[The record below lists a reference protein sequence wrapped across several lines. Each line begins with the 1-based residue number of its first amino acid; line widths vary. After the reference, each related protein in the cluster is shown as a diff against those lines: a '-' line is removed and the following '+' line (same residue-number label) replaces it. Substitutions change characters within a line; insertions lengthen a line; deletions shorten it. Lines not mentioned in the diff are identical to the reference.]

1 MLKRTR
7 VEENRVAGRLAVT
20 LVTFALAAGADET
33 RIRHMADTYLQSDCS
48 QIIDLGLLATTNMRF
63 EAVFEPIITSG
74 THYLFG
80 SAANQAGGSK
90 MKYGPYVQ
98 KGGIAFASGLGG
110 GMGGWGAGWHGPNYK
125 ATRSRFKVVY
135 DMPKRTAELWSGE
148 TRVWNNS
155 TLVDCGIETNDCS
168 VVLFGN
174 HDSRTTYTDLFGGK
188 VYSFKLYDKGALV
201 RDLIPYGRGAVT
213 GMLDRCSGKVYTN
226 VRSGGHPFVLG
237 TDDGYVRSD
246 RTKRGGQWLDTGYY
260 ANPQTKIE
268 VDFAMA
274 DVTTTWQRIFGADT
288 VDGLGISLYVTG
300 NKTFGWCCSDDPPV
314 WHSTTVAVD
323 GQRRKVTIDVPNRTI
338 SLVTAEGETEYEA
351 SIDTTCSRAATTSL
365 RLFGGVYTNETGTV
379 MQNCPASVKIFGA
392 RIWNG
397 DTLVRDYEPR
407 VVDNVECLYDTVNGT
422 VNGPDFSGSSATGKF
437 RLTAGGDILC
447 ASPSGVGA
455 AASADAYLDGTGSQG
470 IETDYYTSRKSRLEI
485 DFAVSSF
492 GGTEYFFGAV
502 ATTRGNT
509 NNVGLYYQLNKGN
522 RNINFRHWN
531 SANNDTTWPN
541 INGAMTPSRYKIV
554 MDLLNAK
561 GYLYRDGAQVR
572 SMNLYL
578 PSGEFKNTVPLR
590 ILSTQSDS
598 QNCGYGRLYSFAVY
612 EDNALVHRYVPC
624 VENGIAGVRDS
635 IGKQFFGN
643 YKKADGSGFTICG
656 AGVDGGGMVFT
667 EQPQGGRLSRGHTL
681 ALTAFA
687 PGAAGYQWLKNGA
700 IMEGATGRTL
710 EVAYGEDGTTD
721 TYQCVSYYDLFG
733 YGTSAEAQ
741 VENLPGGTQVMIR

>member
-1 MLKRTR
+1 
-7 VEENRVAGRLAVT
+7 
-20 LVTFALAAGADET
+20 
-33 RIRHMADTYLQSDCS
+33 
-48 QIIDLGLLATTNMRF
+48 
-63 EAVFEPIITSG
+63 
-74 THYLFG
+74 
-80 SAANQAGGSK
+80 
-90 MKYGPYVQ
+90 
-98 KGGIAFASGLGG
+98 
-110 GMGGWGAGWHGPNYK
+110 MGGWGTGWHGPNYK

-148 TRVWNNS
+148 TRVWNYS

-174 HDSRTTYTDLFGGK
+174 HNSRTTHTDLFGGK

-246 RTKRGGQWLDTGYY
+246 LTKRGGQWLDTGYR

-531 SANNDTTWPN
+531 SANNDTTWPG
-541 INGAMTPSRYKIV
+541 ISDGRATPERYRAV
-554 MDLLNAK
+554 MDLLGGK
-561 GYLYRDGAQVR
+561 GYLYKSGTLQKTI
-572 SMNLYL
+572 NLSL
-578 PSGEFKNTVPLR
+578 PSGDFKNTVPLR

-700 IMEGATGRTL
+700 VVEGATGRTL
-710 EVAYGEDGTTD
+710 EVAYGEGGTTD
-721 TYQCVSYYDLFG
+721 AYQCVSYYELFG

-741 VENLPGGTQVMIR
+741 VENLPSGTVMTVR

>member
-1 MLKRTR
+1 MVKSAFAGKLG
-7 VEENRVAGRLAVT
+7 VAFVAV
-20 LVTFALAAGADET
+20 ALGVCADT
-33 RIRHMADTYLQSDCS
+33 ATGRIRHMADTYLQSDCS

-63 EAVFEPIITSG
+63 EVVFEPIETNG

-80 SAANQAGGSK
+80 SAAGQAGGSK

-98 KGGIAFASGLGG
+98 KGGISFASGLGG
-110 GMGGWGAGWHGPNYK
+110 DMGGWGTGWHGPNYK

-148 TRVWNNS
+148 TCVWNNS

-174 HDSRTTYTDLFGGK
+174 HNSRTTHTDLFGGK

-246 RTKRGGQWLDTGYY
+246 RTKRSGQWLDTGYC

-268 VDFAMA
+268 VDFALM
-274 DVTTTWQRIFGADT
+274 DVTTTQQRFFGADT
-288 VDGLGISLYVTG
+288 VDGHGLSFYVNGGKQFAWYCRDNPVPGWTG
-300 NKTFGWCCSDDPPV
+300 DATG
-314 WHSTTVAVD
+314 VAAD
-323 GQRRKVTIDVPNRTI
+323 GERHKVMIDVPNRT
-338 SLVTAEGETEYEA
+338 VTLTSATGETLYAGAISYDCELA
-351 SIDTTCSRAATTSL
+351 STTSL
-365 RLFGGVYTNETGTV
+365 RLFGGVSTNATGV
-379 MQNCPASVKIFGA
+379 AGLGNAASVKIFGA

-509 NNVGLYYQLNKGN
+509 NNVGLYYQLNNGN

-531 SANNDTTWPN
+531 SANNNTTWPN

-572 SMNLYL
+572 SMDLFL
-578 PSGEFKNTVPLR
+578 PRGDFKNTVPLR
-590 ILSTQSDS
+590 ILSTQSDN

-687 PGAAGYQWLKNGA
+687 PGAAGCQWLKNGV
-700 IMEGATGRTL
+700 IVEGATGRTL
-710 EVAYGEDGTTD
+710 EVAYGEGGTTD
-721 TYQCVSYYDLFG
+721 TYQCVSYYELFG
-733 YGTSAEAQ
+733 YGTSAEAR
-741 VENLPGGTQVMIR
+741 VENLPSGTVMTVR

>member
-1 MLKRTR
+1 MSKKPFVVKRWT
-7 VEENRVAGRLAVT
+7 AGRIACS
-20 LVTFALAAGADET
+20 LVAMALGTCADET

-174 HDSRTTYTDLFGGK
+174 HDSQTTHTDLFGGK

-246 RTKRGGQWLDTGYY
+246 RAKLGGGQWLDTGWY

-268 VDFAMA
+268 VDFRFMDSGTKQQRVFGVDQGPFVCTLYINGNGSFAWGWQD
-274 DVTTTWQRIFGADT
+274 DVGNWQPMVVADT
-288 VDGLGISLYVTG
+288 ARHTFTLDGP
-300 NKTFGWCCSDDPPV
+300 N
-314 WHSTTVAVD
+314 STIRLAGEDGTVEWEGTVE
-323 GQRRKVTIDVPNRTI
+323 TTRTK
-338 SLVTAEGETEYEA
+338 
-351 SIDTTCSRAATTSL
+351 TTCAPITV
-365 RLFGGVYTNETGTV
+365 FGGTSTNGTGAAILT
-379 MQNCPASVKIFGA
+379 NPGSVCIYGMKIWDGA
-392 RIWNG
+392 
-397 DTLVRDYEPR
+397 TLVRDYTPR
-407 VVDNVECLYDTVNGT
+407 VTDGVEGLYDRVNGT
-422 VNGPDFSGSSATGKF
+422 FLTVDTTKSRARLSSGGSVE
-437 RLTAGGDILC
+437 C
-447 ASPSGVGA
+447 VASVGTLA
-455 AASADAYLDGTGSQG
+455 DSMDAYLMDAGGQA
-470 IETDYYTSRKSRLEI
+470 IESGYTVARNMRFEL
-485 DFAVSSF
+485 DFAMDCF
-492 GGTEYFFGAV
+492 HGTQFMYG
-502 ATTRGNT
+502 TDMNGI
-509 NNVGLYYQLNKGN
+509 YYQLNNGS
-522 RNINFRHWN
+522 RNISGKVRN
-531 SANNDTTWPN
+531 SSGGTNWPRLNDGKATPARYRITADYKNSKIKFKYPN
-541 INGAMTPSRYKIV
+541 GTVAET
-554 MDLLNAK
+554 A
-561 GYLYRDGAQVR
+561 
-572 SMNLYL
+572 MNL
-578 PSGEFKNTVPLR
+578 PAEFPAAQQTMLIMHTR
-590 ILSTQSDS
+590 AGGGGS
-598 QNCGYGRLYSFAVY
+598 QARVYSFAVY
-612 EDNALVHRYVPC
+612 EDDVLTHRYTPC
-624 VENGIAGVRDS
+624 VESGVAGMWDS
-635 IGKQFFGN
+635 VEKRFLGDAKN
-643 YKKADGSGFTICG
+643 SAAGFTFHG

-687 PGAAGYQWLKNGA
+687 PGAAGYQWLKNGTVV
-700 IMEGATGRTL
+700 EGATGRTL
-710 EVAYGEDGTTD
+710 EVAYGEGGTTD
-721 TYQCVSYYDLFG
+721 TYQCVSYYELFG
-733 YGTSAEAQ
+733 YGTSAEAL
-741 VENLPGGTQVMIR
+741 VENLPSGTQVMIR